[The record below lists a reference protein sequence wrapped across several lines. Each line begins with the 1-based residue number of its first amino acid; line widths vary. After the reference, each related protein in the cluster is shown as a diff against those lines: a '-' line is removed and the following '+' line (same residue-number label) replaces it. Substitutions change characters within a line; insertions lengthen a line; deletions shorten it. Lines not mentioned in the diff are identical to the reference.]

1 MFKKRIRL
9 KKAICIVLSCLM
21 IMLMS
26 GCGAISKVIK
36 RALDSSKQPTNL
48 EISQNILDCF
58 DNEDVQGLK
67 ELLCPKTQGMED
79 IDKQI
84 REGFDFLDGKVV
96 SFDENV
102 SNDESES
109 VDHGTTEKLSH
120 TLHIEDITTD
130 TGGTYKLYVSI
141 NLIYIEDEDREGIT
155 VITIVNKDNNTT
167 FQIGYTWP
175 DHHTEGRKI
184 STEIVEALGE
194 GDLEA
199 LKYTLCEETSEIPD
213 IDEQIQAAFD
223 FFEGEALIG
232 EVEGGPYK
240 YDGNHDFKT
249 TVSDDEVIKRYEPVS
264 TSVYVYCTNIE
275 TNADRVYELEF
286 YAYLLCDEHEEYEGV
301 SQITICDEHGNKVII
316 GDKIS

>member
-1 MFKKRIRL
+1 MFNKRIKL
-9 KKAICIVLSCLM
+9 KKAICIGLSCLM

-26 GCGAISKVIK
+26 GCSAISKVIK

-58 DNEDVQGLK
+58 DNEDTQGLK
-67 ELLCPKTQGMED
+67 ALLCPKTQGIED
-79 IDKQI
+79 IEEQI

-109 VDHGTTEKLSH
+109 VDHGTTEELSR

-155 VITIVNKDNNTT
+155 DITIVNEDNDTT

-184 STEIVEALGE
+184 STEIIKALGE
-194 GDLEA
+194 GDSEA
-199 LKYTLCEETSEIPD
+199 LKDTLCEETLEISD
-213 IDEQIQAAFD
+213 IDGQIQAAFD
-223 FFEGEALIG
+223 FFEGKALMG
-232 EVEGGPYK
+232 KVEGGPYE
-240 YDGNHDFKT
+240 YDGKHDFKT
-249 TVSDDEVIKRYEPVS
+249 TVSDDEVIEGNEPIS

-275 TNADRVYELEF
+275 TDSDRVYELEF
-286 YAYLLCDEHEEYEGV
+286 YAYLLSDEHEEYEGV
-301 SQITICDEHGNKVII
+301 SQITIFDENGDKLVI